1 MVVIKRDGKR
11 QKFSPAKIKRSI
23 EKTAKDAGVS
33 AAKRKELIKEVAL
46 PIIKL
51 YKNKRVKSTQIRS
64 SILRRLSTRSKSV
77 ASAWKRYEKKKRRK
91 K

>member
-33 AAKRKELIKEVAL
+33 AAKRKELLKEVAL

-51 YKNKRVKSTQIRS
+51 YKHKRVKSVDLRKV
-64 SILRRLSTRSKSV
+64 ILRRLSTRSKSTV
-77 ASAWKRYEKKKRRK
+77 AEWKRYEKKKRRK